1 MLIYKSLPLMFVKT
15 SSAASRSLKFLNKAR
30 CPLALVFHKLTG
42 KEGGDYFAY
51 PKTAGLTQ
59 NFRIMHP

>member
-30 CPLALVFHKLTG
+30 CPLALVFHKATAKDG
-42 KEGGDYFAY
+42 YFANL
-51 PKTAGLTQ
+51 KTSEPTQ
-59 NFRIMHP
+59 YSRIMYP